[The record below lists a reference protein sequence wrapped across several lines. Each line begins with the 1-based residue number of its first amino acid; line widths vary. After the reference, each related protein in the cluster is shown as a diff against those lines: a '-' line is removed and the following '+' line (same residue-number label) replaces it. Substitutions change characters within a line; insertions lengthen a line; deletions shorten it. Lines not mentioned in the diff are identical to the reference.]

1 MAQGAYSEAVFRLQV
16 ALKYCYGANIATD
29 SHFGPATKSAL
40 ISAQKRENIA
50 ADGIYGTET
59 RNNLDW
65 FNGDGYC
72 PKVALPIRVK

>member
-1 MAQGAYSEAVFRLQV
+1 MAEGAYSEAVFRLQV
-16 ALKYCYGANIATD
+16 TLKRCYGANIATD

-40 ISAQKRENIA
+40 ISAQRRENIA

-65 FNGDGYC
+65 SMDGYC
-72 PKVALPIRVK
+72 PKVALPIRVA